1 MVDEQVP
8 DDGTDYGDYTS
19 KWEYLGKGL
28 CPLSVPTVSVL
39 IHFTMDGF
47 FFLEKGRVLCDHEEN
62 IIFLVAFFSF

>member
-28 CPLSVPTVSVL
+28 CPPSVPTVSVQYL
-39 IHFTMDGF
+39 FILRWMD
-47 FFLEKGRVLCDHEEN
+47 FFLSKKGGCSV
-62 IIFLVAFFSF
+62 IMKKI

>member
-28 CPLSVPTVSVL
+28 CPLSVPTVSVQYL
-39 IHFTMDGF
+39 FILRWMDF
-47 FFLEKGRVLCDHEEN
+47 FYRKR
-62 IIFLVAFFSF
+62 